1 MVQFPVVLCIK
12 PPAEFRHNRCKL
24 GTRRVLG
31 CSGGVHSVLGVRSAL
46 ARRHSEHHRT
56 SGHLQFTRDSNSLG
70 GASEFDRA
78 LGISLGVRCCAPQD
92 GPRQSSRRE
101 GPADKVYG
109 ICPLPA
115 AAAVSLQK
123 RLWFTGVR
131 GSNSSEASTSK
142 LKRIPPIT
150 TSSPH
155 NFL

>member
-1 MVQFPVVLCIK
+1 VRTEVPLPRGAVMIMVGGRTDGWWFNFPLSYVSNPQRNSDITGVNSAHGACS
-12 PPAEFRHNRCKL
+12 AAQGVFTVYSEFAL
-24 GTRRVLG
+24 
-31 CSGGVHSVLGVRSAL
+31 RSPGDT
-46 ARRHSEHHRT
+46 HSEHHRT

-115 AAAVSLQK
+115 AAAVSLQGTEK
-123 RLWFTGVR
+123 RL
-131 GSNSSEASTSK
+131 
-142 LKRIPPIT
+142 
-150 TSSPH
+150 
-155 NFL
+155 